1 MVFLV
6 FPKNVRDKFNL
17 WRERN
22 ILLKI
27 LFRRQ
32 TKQLLSVKLT
42 FKKHEK
48 AFDSILINQNSYFLV
63 KS

>member
-27 LFRRQ
+27 LFRTQ

-48 AFDSILINQNSYFLV
+48 KFDSISIN
-63 KS
+63 

>member
-17 WRERN
+17 RRERN
-22 ILLKI
+22 IISKI
-27 LFRRQ
+27 LFRTQMR
-32 TKQLLSVKLT
+32 QLLSVKLT

-48 AFDSILINQNSYFLV
+48 AFDSILMN
-63 KS
+63 

>member
-6 FPKNVRDKFNL
+6 FPKNVRDKFNF

-27 LFRRQ
+27 LFRTQ
-32 TKQLLSVKLT
+32 TKQLLSLKRIFETREGVGLNINELKL
-42 FKKHEK
+42 
-48 AFDSILINQNSYFLV
+48 LIFG
-63 KS
+63 